1 MDKNRSWIPIWVADD
16 NLDDCRLLAHAFK
29 DAALSNPLTFV
40 HDGQQLL
47 DALRKKQGSGGGH
60 LLPGLIILDMKMPV
74 MDGKEAL
81 QAIRADPDLC
91 MIPVVFLTTSQ
102 FKDDILDGYRLG
114 ANSVVTKPFDYV
126 EIVGLVGML
135 KNYWLEYVQL
145 PMYLN
150 IA

>member
-1 MDKNRSWIPIWVADD
+1 MEKNRNWIPIWVADD

-29 DAALSNPLTFV
+29 DASLSNPLTFV

-47 DALRKKQGSGGGH
+47 DALHEKQAAGGGQ

-81 QAIRADPDLC
+81 QAIRADPALS

-126 EIVGLVGML
+126 QIVGLVTML
-135 KNYWLEYVQL
+135 KDYWLEYVQL

-150 IA
+150 VA

>member
-1 MDKNRSWIPIWVADD
+1 MDKDRSWIPIWVADD

-29 DAALSNPLTFV
+29 DAALPNPLTFV
-40 HDGQQLL
+40 HDGQELL
-47 DALRKKQGSGGGH
+47 DALGKKHASGGGH

-81 QAIRADPDLC
+81 QAIRADPSLR

-102 FKDDILDGYRLG
+102 FKDDILDGYLLG
-114 ANSVVTKPFDYV
+114 ANSVVTKPFDYL
-126 EIVGLVGML
+126 EIVGLVTML
-135 KNYWLEYVQL
+135 EKYWLKYVQL

-150 IA
+150 TE